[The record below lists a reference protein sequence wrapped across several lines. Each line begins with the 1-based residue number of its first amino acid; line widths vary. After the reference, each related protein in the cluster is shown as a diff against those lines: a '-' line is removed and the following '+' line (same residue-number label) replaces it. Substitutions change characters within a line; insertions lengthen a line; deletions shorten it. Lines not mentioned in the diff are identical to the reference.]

1 MFFNLYILGCDSFHG
16 ANFHSN
22 AKANLR
28 PSLWPQRGRVAG
40 IKAQWVYFL
49 KNFLERSRLDI
60 AEKRISILENNQI
73 DAGKK
78 RLHTHIDVHT
88 HTKRERKRKKN
99 IRDTVKITTVKSE
112 SQRQGREEMGKT
124 AYLKK

>member
-1 MFFNLYILGCDSFHG
+1 MVKNLPVMWE
-16 ANFHSN
+16 NQVQ
-22 AKANLR
+22 
-28 PSLWPQRGRVAG
+28 SLVGKSPWRREWLPTPV
-40 IKAQWVYFL
+40 FL
-49 KNFLERSRLDI
+49 PREFYGQTSRLDT

-88 HTKRERKRKKN
+88 HTKREREKN

>member
-1 MFFNLYILGCDSFHG
+1 MGRSLGEGNGYLLQYSC
-16 ANFHSN
+16 
-22 AKANLR
+22 LE
-28 PSLWPQRGRVAG
+28 
-40 IKAQWVYFL
+40 
-49 KNFLERSRLDI
+49 NFLERSRLDI